1 MLMQKSN
8 TEYLSYR
15 QRMYEPKKIKGT
27 LVPFGYKKSED
38 DPKTVIPI
46 PEQLDILQEAI
57 QLHKKGQSLQKC
69 VDYIFSKTK
78 RKITRQGFYKI
89 VNKNNVKKKARESAR
104 EQLDYQRDRVLKAK
118 RELDKERSKLHN
130 KNKKIR
136 DLDIVLEGKSKTVID
151 TKEIEEASPTI
162 QKAFEEKDIIFQA
175 NAGPQSDFLA
185 SSERE
190 VFYGGARGGGKSYA
204 MLVDPLRYCDKQ
216 HHRALLIRR
225 TMPELRDLINHSQQ
239 LYSKAYPGAKWREQ
253 EKEWRFPSGARIEFG
268 YAENLTDALRYQGQS
283 YTWIG
288 IDELPQYP
296 TPDIYNFLRSS
307 LRSVDPAIPVYMRA
321 TGNPG
326 NVGSLWVKEMFVD
339 PCEANQRF
347 EVEIPTPMGVKS
359 ISRKFIPAK
368 LQDNPYLMQTDDY
381 YAMLASLPEV
391 QKKQFLEGDWDAYE
405 SSSFPEFSRQVHV
418 IEPFDIPRNWMRFR
432 AADWGYSSPAC
443 CLWFAVD
450 YDNNLFVYR
459 ELYTKRNTADIFA
472 RKVLDMEDGEYIRYG
487 ILDSSTW
494 ARRGDIGPSIAE
506 TMIQEGCR
514 WRQSD
519 RSPRSRIAG
528 KVEVHK
534 RLRIDE
540 DTGYPSMFIFNN
552 CLNLIRTLPMLPVDK
567 NNPEDVDTTADDH
580 AYDALRYGCMSRP
593 IHPVSQ
599 RGNDFLTSTE
609 RQDSA
614 PADSIF
620 GY

>member
-1 MLMQKSN
+1 
-8 TEYLSYR
+8 
-15 QRMYEPKKIKGT
+15 MYEPKKIRGT
-27 LVPFGYKKSED
+27 LIPFGYKKSED
-38 DPKTVIPI
+38 DPKIVLPI
-46 PEQLDILQEAI
+46 PEELDVLQEAI
-57 QLHKKGQSLQKC
+57 KLHKKGQSLQKC
-69 VDYIFSKTK
+69 VDYIYSKTK

-89 VNKNNVKKKARESAR
+89 VNKNNIKKKARESAR

-118 RELDKERSKLHN
+118 RELDKERSKLQT
-130 KNKKIR
+130 KNKKIK
-136 DLDIVLEGKSKTVID
+136 DLDIVLEGKVKTVID
-151 TKEIEEASPTI
+151 TKDIEEASPTI
-162 QKAFEEKDIIFQA
+162 KKAFEEKDVIFQP
-175 NAGPQSDFLA
+175 NQGPQSDFLA

-307 LRSVDPAIPVYMRA
+307 LRSVDPEIPVYMRA

-339 PCEANQRF
+339 PCESNKRF
-347 EVEIPTPMGVKS
+347 DVEIPTPMGVKK

-405 SSSFPEFSRQVHV
+405 SSSFPEFNRQIHV

-472 RKVLDMEDGEYIRYG
+472 RKVLEMEDGEYIRYG

-534 RLRIDE
+534 RLRVDE
-540 DTGYPSMFIFNN
+540 DTGYPSMFIFSN

>member
-1 MLMQKSN
+1 
-8 TEYLSYR
+8 
-15 QRMYEPKKIKGT
+15 MYEPKKIRGT
-27 LVPFGYKKSED
+27 LIPFGYKKSED
-38 DPKTVIPI
+38 DPKIVLPI
-46 PEQLDILQEAI
+46 PEELDVLQEAI
-57 QLHKKGQSLQKC
+57 KLHKKGQSLQKC
-69 VDYIFSKTK
+69 VDYIYSKTK

-89 VNKNNVKKKARESAR
+89 VNKNNIKKKARESAR

-118 RELDKERSKLHN
+118 RELDKERSKLQT
-130 KNKKIR
+130 KNKKIK
-136 DLDIVLEGKSKTVID
+136 DLDIVLEGKVKTVID
-151 TKEIEEASPTI
+151 TKDIEEASPTI
-162 QKAFEEKDIIFQA
+162 KKAFEEKDVIFQP
-175 NAGPQSDFLA
+175 NQGPQSDFLA

-307 LRSVDPAIPVYMRA
+307 LRSVDPEIPVYMRA

-339 PCEANQRF
+339 PCESNKRF
-347 EVEIPTPMGVKS
+347 DVEIPTPMGVKT

-368 LQDNPYLMQTDDY
+368 LQANPYLLQTDDY
-381 YAMLASLPEV
+381 SAMLASLPEV

-405 SSSFPEFSRQVHV
+405 SSSFPEFNRQIHV

-472 RKVLDMEDGEYIRYG
+472 RKVLEMEDGEYIRYG

-534 RLRIDE
+534 RLRVDE
-540 DTGYPSMFIFNN
+540 DTGYPSMFIFSN